1 MSKSIIKNAYEQYWE
16 HVENHVDDEGWVYTI
31 DVPHMLDA
39 YFEHNTGKSIEF
51 QKTFGPSGD
60 NPHFTTK
67 GSRWRPTVI
76 SEYFKQQKHE

>member
-16 HVENHVDDEGWVYTI
+16 HVENHVDDEGWVYTR

-51 QKTFGPSGD
+51 QKTFGLSGD